1 MKLFY
6 SLETENIT
14 IILQDWFWEG
24 GGDNHM
30 RKLEID
36 HIDIIPKT
44 CITLKSIPRDFLIS
58 RLLTVASAPFTVN
71 SNAVTNCA
79 ALFS

>member
-6 SLETENIT
+6 SSETENIT

-44 CITLKSIPRDFLIS
+44 CITLKSIPSDFLIS

-71 SNAVTNCA
+71 NNAVTNCA